1 MWNAYVN
8 WIFICGDVDI
18 WKDSEKVLVSNYRTC
33 QVMCFGWSQALQLWD
48 NWATNTA
55 IQCYLQTC
63 GSDIW
68 CTKVLFTRDPHAQ
81 PEGINSC
88 TIFKKCCEI
97 DLKINFGVML
107 YFIKLVSRF
116 LLSLQHSVEIVK
128 QDAYKD
134 VCNLKPVD
142 ETFLNSIS
150 LDACIQSAGQF
161 GAPVQG
167 LQHISWNIT

>member
-1 MWNAYVN
+1 
-8 WIFICGDVDI
+8 
-18 WKDSEKVLVSNYRTC
+18 
-33 QVMCFGWSQALQLWD
+33 
-48 NWATNTA
+48 
-55 IQCYLQTC
+55 
-63 GSDIW
+63 
-68 CTKVLFTRDPHAQ
+68 
-81 PEGINSC
+81 
-88 TIFKKCCEI
+88 
-97 DLKINFGVML
+97 ML

-167 LQHISWNIT
+167 LQHIS